1 MPVDVS
7 VIAPLLNEE
16 KNVYELYNRI
26 KDTLNRLH
34 CTYEIIL
41 VDDGSKDNTLYAIE
55 KLASEDPSV
64 KYISFSRNFGHQL
77 AFFAGLERCTGSQV
91 ILIDGDLQDQIVRE
105 GYRMRVYVPY
115 GTQWYPYLMRR
126 LADAGGAILLYST
139 EIPELVNLCDRVLVM
154 YQGRIAAELVGEAIA
169 EEAISRIA
177 QLYVVEKEARGSPPD
192 VRLALRKAH
201 AAPVFNDLEVWLVL
215 QLTAI
220 SGKSTLAAAIRY
232 SYDRAVSTGAF
243 YRLHFDLEEQSYKLE
258 SAKDRVLLTR
268 EKERAGRDG
277 VGLDQDKEAAR
288 KEADE
293 AQRYGTNQGLPPE
306 LLPPPSPR
314 RARFEEFKDT
324 TLPEIKLKRVRILS
338 IYTARQ
344 PEPYTKGHAYLHFFP
359 DGHTE
364 RAVIHMGTEVEDSD
378 QYTLIVYGLTGR
390 VEVLPGRVPP
400 PPDFV
405 GDSPSTL
412 KGAQ

>member
-1 MPVDVS
+1 
-7 VIAPLLNEE
+7 
-16 KNVYELYNRI
+16 
-26 KDTLNRLH
+26 
-34 CTYEIIL
+34 
-41 VDDGSKDNTLYAIE
+41 
-55 KLASEDPSV
+55 
-64 KYISFSRNFGHQL
+64 
-77 AFFAGLERCTGSQV
+77 
-91 ILIDGDLQDQIVRE
+91 
-105 GYRMRVYVPY
+105 
-115 GTQWYPYLMRR
+115 MRR
-126 LADAGGAILLYST
+126 AAAQRGITLMEMLIVIGIIAVMMGAGIMGFRA
-139 EIPELVNLCDRVLVM
+139 VLSAERRAVA
-154 YQGRIAAELVGEAIA
+154 GR
-169 EEAISRIA
+169 
-177 QLYVVEKEARGSPPD
+177 
-192 VRLALRKAH
+192 
-201 AAPVFNDLEVWLVL
+201 
-215 QLTAI
+215 
-220 SGKSTLAAAIRY
+220 LAAAIRY

-324 TLPEIKLKRVRILS
+324 TLPEIKLKRVRILD

-364 RAVIHMGTEVEDSD
+364 RAVIHVGSDERDEDTQFS
-378 QYTLIVYGLTGR
+378 LLVHGLTGR
-390 VEVLPGRVPP
+390 VEVQAGHVRPP
-400 PPDFV
+400 ADFDV
-405 GDSPSTL
+405 IDDAGNVRPER
-412 KGAQ
+412 